1 MLYNLN
7 VIVEEKGRFNINGE
21 WFQFGRKQGINFAE
35 KEKLVA
41 PEISFGGNFTYDE
54 NGRFYSS
61 TTIYGYIKRKG
72 VTDSYKSLLAILNS
86 QLFWWYL
93 VNTGTVLAN
102 GYFRFMPHYTKP
114 FPMPEIP
121 LKIALSL
128 EKLVDEILV
137 VKAKDKNANTKQF
150 EEKINDIVFGLY
162 NLTSEEIELIKKV

>member
-1 MLYNLN
+1 MYPKNLTL
-7 VIVEEKGRFNINGE
+7 
-21 WFQFGRKQGINFAE
+21 FAN
-35 KEKLVA
+35 EKLVA
-41 PEISFGGNFTYDE
+41 PEISMGGNFSYDK

-61 TTIYGYIKRKG
+61 TTIYGYIKREG

-121 LKIALSL
+121 QKTALML
-128 EKLVDEILV
+128 EKLVDEILAE
-137 VKAKDKNANTKQF
+137 KTKDKNANTKKF
-150 EEKINDIVFGLY
+150 EEKINDIVYDLY
-162 NLTSEEIELIKKV
+162 NLTTAEVEFIQKV